1 MEIKCITVGE
11 IDAKSGI
18 IKFVSAAELRVILK
32 SREKN
37 QDFVETLFLEVHDHV
52 DFEGGLVFYFEDG
65 GGGSGDG
72 GEGALEAREYPTL
85 SKAKYAR
92 VF

>member
-1 MEIKCITVGE
+1 V
-11 IDAKSGI
+11 
-18 IKFVSAAELRVILK
+18 
-32 SREKN
+32 
-37 QDFVETLFLEVHDHV
+37 VETLLLEVHDHV
-52 DFEGGLVFYFEDG
+52 DFEGDLIYFKDG

-72 GEGALEAREYPTL
+72 GEGASEAREYPTL

>member
-1 MEIKCITVGE
+1 M
-11 IDAKSGI
+11 
-18 IKFVSAAELRVILK
+18 
-32 SREKN
+32 
-37 QDFVETLFLEVHDHV
+37 VETLFLEVHDHV
-52 DFEGGLVFYFEDG
+52 DFEGGLVFYFKDGG

-72 GEGALEAREYPTL
+72 GEGASEAREYPTL

>member
-1 MEIKCITVGE
+1 
-11 IDAKSGI
+11 
-18 IKFVSAAELRVILK
+18 LK
-32 SREKN
+32 SREKIKGV
-37 QDFVETLFLEVHDHV
+37 VETLLLEVHDHV
-52 DFEGGLVFYFEDG
+52 DFEGDLFYFEDG

-72 GEGALEAREYPTL
+72 GEGASEAREYLTL